1 MAIENV
7 IALVVGLIILYLIIS
22 YQIKENIK
30 KGTYYLTTNYK
41 GLEDVESEICE
52 HFYAI
57 YCNRIQKFVTS
68 RLIFEPDYKGK
79 RLNLIEVEGYIKDD
93 LLREE
98 IVFKTNEI
106 SNTKEKLIKKLAEK

>member
-1 MAIENV
+1 MTIEYI
-7 IALVVGLIILYLIIS
+7 IASVVGLIILYLIIS

-57 YCNRIQKFVTS
+57 YYNRIQKFVTS
-68 RLIFEPDYKGK
+68 RLIFEPAYKGK
-79 RLNLIEVEGYIKDD
+79 KLNLVEVEGYIKDD
-93 LLREE
+93 LLQED
-98 IVFKTNEI
+98 IIFKTNEI

>member
-1 MAIENV
+1 MIIEYI
-7 IALVVGLIILYLIIS
+7 IALVVGLIILCLIIS

-57 YCNRIQKFVTS
+57 YYNRIQKFVTS
-68 RLIFEPDYKGK
+68 RLIFEPAYKGK
-79 RLNLIEVEGYIKDD
+79 KLNLVEVEGYIKDD
-93 LLREE
+93 LLQEN
-98 IVFKTNEI
+98 IIFKTNEI